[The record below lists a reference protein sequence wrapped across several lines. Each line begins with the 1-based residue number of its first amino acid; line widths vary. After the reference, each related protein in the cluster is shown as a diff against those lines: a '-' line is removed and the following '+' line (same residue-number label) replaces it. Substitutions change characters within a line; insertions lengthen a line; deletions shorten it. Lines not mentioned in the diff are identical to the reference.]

1 MIHTKAEQDK
11 NANEP
16 GKLIS
21 EVPMVKLRF
30 KVMVQL
36 HPGDNEIMF
45 DFLGVKDTLRI
56 SFSPLSSPFTVRY
69 CQHFSGFC
77 QTGIFSIVTR
87 SSDLRLVYVV
97 CRDDDG
103 RFQSP
108 PDMDNSVEA
117 ALRKVRVAGLVIQ
130 CAMAEMLWAQRLGRK
145 TFR

>member
-1 MIHTKAEQDK
+1 MIHTRAEDK

-21 EVPMVKLRF
+21 EVPMVKLKF
-30 KVMVQL
+30 KVLVQL
-36 HPGDNEIMF
+36 HPGDNVITF

-56 SFSPLSSPFTVRY
+56 SFNQVSSPYTVRY
-69 CQHFSGFC
+69 RHGQY
-77 QTGIFSIVTR
+77 IIVTT
-87 SSDLRLVYVV
+87 SCDLRLVYVV

-108 PDMDNSVEA
+108 PDMDNTVEA
-117 ALRKVRVAGLVIQ
+117 AVKRVRVAALVIQ
-130 CAMAEMLWAQRLGRK
+130 CAMAEMLWTQRLGRK